1 MAKATREFVVIGLG
15 RFGGGLAATLVGM
28 GHEVLGIDADARIV
42 QGLSGV
48 LTHVVEADS
57 TSEEALRQ
65 LGISE
70 FSTAV
75 VAIGT
80 DLEASIL
87 TTGVLV
93 DLGVEKI
100 VAKAVTEPHGRILTR
115 IGAHKVVFPERDM
128 GIRVGHSL
136 AGSIL
141 DYFELDPGFALVE
154 TTAPR
159 ELVGKT
165 LAAPRFASATASPS
179 SASSR
184 RAGRSHTRRPRR
196 WCSKATC
203 SSSRARSGL
212 PRPSASHLLARIGAE
227 RPPTQPRWIAL
238 RIGD

>member
-28 GHEVLGIDADARIV
+28 GHEVLGIDSDPRIV
-42 QGLSGV
+42 QDLSGV

-57 TSEEALRQ
+57 TSEEAMRQ
-65 LGISE
+65 LGVTE

-154 TTAPR
+154 STAPR

-165 LAAPRFASATASPS
+165 LADAEVRKRYGVTVVCIKPAGGSFTYATPETVVQEGDVLVVAGEK
-179 SASSR
+179 R
-184 RAGRSHTRRPRR
+184 RAESFGELTS
-196 WCSKATC
+196 
-203 SSSRARSGL
+203 
-212 PRPSASHLLARIGAE
+212 
-227 RPPTQPRWIAL
+227 
-238 RIGD
+238 